1 MDRAKL
7 AIAASA
13 VMSFV
18 SLLKHN
24 GNTILIDCAQPQPR
38 MRDTALQKAGSGKES
53 CQLNASGTRLKS
65 ARKAENVHKEI
76 LDQLSSEKKQVRCP
90 AVLQGTIAPTWTT
103 RRHHPRREAAPTL
116 RPDIIERGLPIP
128 PARTKRGHI

>member
-65 ARKAENVHKEI
+65 ARKAENVHK
-76 LDQLSSEKKQVRCP
+76 RNTRP
-90 AVLQGTIAPTWTT
+90 TIF
-103 RRHHPRREAAPTL
+103 
-116 RPDIIERGLPIP
+116 
-128 PARTKRGHI
+128 